1 MEYAA
6 YLGQRPHAGGKVVA
20 KTDIQIQL
28 PDGCYGRVAP
38 RSGLAANHHIEVE
51 LTLSPSSDVQG
62 VSLDSNNGGVM
73 DTSTTATAN
82 E

>member
-38 RSGLAANHHIEVE
+38 RSGLAANHHI
-51 LTLSPSSDVQG
+51 DVGGINQ
-62 VSLDSNNGGVM
+62 NGYLFLREICDGKTFFSCICVV
-73 DTSTTATAN
+73 
-82 E
+82 